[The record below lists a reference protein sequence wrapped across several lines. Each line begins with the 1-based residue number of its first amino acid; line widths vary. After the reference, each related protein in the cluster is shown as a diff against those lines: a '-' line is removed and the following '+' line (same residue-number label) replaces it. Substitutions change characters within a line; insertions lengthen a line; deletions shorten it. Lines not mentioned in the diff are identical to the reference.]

1 MYKLKITTI
10 GSSVGVVLPKAVLD
24 KLHVKKGD
32 AVYLT
37 EAPDGFRVTPFSN
50 EFSQQMEAAEEVMR
64 EDRDVLRALAK

>member
-37 EAPDGFRVTPFSN
+37 EST
-50 EFSQQMEAAEEVMR
+50 
-64 EDRDVLRALAK
+64 